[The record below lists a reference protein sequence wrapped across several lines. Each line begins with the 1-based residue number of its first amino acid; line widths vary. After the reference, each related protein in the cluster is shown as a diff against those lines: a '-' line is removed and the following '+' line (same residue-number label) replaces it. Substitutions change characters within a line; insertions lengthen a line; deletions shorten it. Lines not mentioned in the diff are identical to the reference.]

1 MILVDTSI
9 WVDHLRTGHST
20 LVRMLEDGVVLGHPW
35 IVGELA
41 LCHLSQRHEVIRL
54 LGNLPQATVA
64 TDEEIMTLI
73 DRHRLYGVG
82 IGYVDAQVLAA
93 TQLTA
98 DAALWTGDRRL
109 AVAASRLGCAT
120 NLDVGTPDLP

>member
-1 MILVDTSI
+1 MILVDTSV

-20 LVRMLEDGVVLGHPW
+20 LVRLLEDGVVLGHPW

-41 LCHLSQRHEVIRL
+41 LGQLSKRHEVIRL
-54 LGNLPQATVA
+54 LGSLPQATVA

-73 DRHRLYGVG
+73 DHHRLYGLG
-82 IGYVDAQVLAA
+82 IGYVDAQLLTA

-98 DAALWTGDRRL
+98 NAALWTGDRRL